1 MNEKE
6 KRNVDALL
14 AAPLLRL
21 PGVGEKRAEQLARLG
36 LRTVSD
42 LLFHFPR
49 AYENRGDVVSLA
61 GTQES
66 ARAGARQA
74 VILTVSTAPRRSRL
88 KNRMTLLKFRAFD
101 DSGTCEVAFFNQDY
115 LADSFPIGAVFRFF
129 GRVERTGRGFSLT
142 NPAFEPYTEGSA
154 LPPLFPVYPLTE
166 GLSNKLISGLIRQAM
181 PAIARMEDPL
191 PEDIREREGL
201 CTLAFALRT
210 VHCPPDFQSLHTA
223 KTRLAF
229 DEFFRF
235 ALGLGMQGGGARVGG
250 APVCCVSEETF
261 AGFRALLPY
270 QLTAAQERTIAEI
283 RHDMASGTAM
293 NRMLVGDVGCGKTVC
308 AAAAVYVAV
317 RSGRQAAIMA
327 PTGILAAQHA
337 AELIPL
343 FARIGIRGELL
354 TGATTAARK
363 RKIRAALADP
373 DPAAR
378 LDFVIG
384 TQALLSAGVDFAAPA
399 LVVTDEQ
406 HRFGVNQRAAL
417 SDKNRHAHLL
427 CMSATPIPRSL
438 ALVLYG
444 DLDVSRID
452 QMPPGRQRVD
462 TFVVDESYRARLDA
476 FIRKNVA
483 AGGQVYI
490 VCPAVEQ
497 AEGAEEADEAGLI
510 PLTADF
516 AAATPPAPTLPPLRA
531 AVQYAAELAERL
543 PDLRIGF
550 VHGRMKQAKK
560 DGIMQAFTA
569 GEVQVLVSTTVI
581 EVGVNVPNA
590 CLMIVENAER
600 FGLSQLHQLRG
611 RVGRGNRKS
620 YCILVRAG
628 GGDAAR
634 ARLEVMRT
642 TYDGFRIAEQD
653 LAQRGPGDFLAPA
666 AGGSIRQS
674 GGFRL
679 AEGWN
684 DAGLMDRAFGDAR
697 ALLAS
702 DPTLGEHPLLR
713 DAVRRGFDVGAGDIL
728 N

>member
-36 LRTVSD
+36 LHTVSD

-61 GTQES
+61 GTQEP
-66 ARAGARQA
+66 ARAGAWQA

-550 VHGRMKQAKK
+550 VHGRMKQAEK

-590 CLMIVENAER
+590 SLMIVENAER

-702 DPTLGEHPLLR
+702 DPTLGGHPLLR

>member
-36 LRTVSD
+36 LHTVSD

-61 GTQES
+61 GTQEP

-270 QLTAAQERTIAEI
+270 ELTAAQERTIAEI

-462 TFVVDESYRARLDA
+462 TFVVDESYRARLNA

-550 VHGRMKQAKK
+550 VHGRMKQAEK

>member
-1 MNEKE
+1 M
-6 KRNVDALL
+6 DALL

-21 PGVGEKRAEQLARLG
+21 PGVGEKRAGQLARLG
-36 LRTVSD
+36 LHTVSD

-61 GTQES
+61 GTQEP

-550 VHGRMKQAKK
+550 VHGRMKQAEK

>member
-21 PGVGEKRAEQLARLG
+21 PGVGEKRAGQLARLG
-36 LRTVSD
+36 LHTVSD

-61 GTQES
+61 GTQEP

-270 QLTAAQERTIAEI
+270 ELTAAQERTIAEI

-550 VHGRMKQAKK
+550 VHGRMKQAEK

-620 YCILVRAG
+620 YCVLVRAG

-702 DPTLGEHPLLR
+702 DPTLGEHPPLR

>member
-36 LRTVSD
+36 LHTVSD

-61 GTQES
+61 GTQEP

-210 VHCPPDFQSLHTA
+210 VHCPPDFPSLHTA

-270 QLTAAQERTIAEI
+270 ELTAAQERTIAEI

-550 VHGRMKQAKK
+550 VHGRTKQAEK

>member
-36 LRTVSD
+36 LHTVSD

-61 GTQES
+61 GTQEP

-115 LADSFPIGAVFRFF
+115 LANSFPIGAVFRFF

-261 AGFRALLPY
+261 VGFRALLPY

-550 VHGRMKQAKK
+550 VHGRMKQAEK

-702 DPTLGEHPLLR
+702 DPTLGKHPLLR

>member
-36 LRTVSD
+36 LHTVSD

-61 GTQES
+61 GTQEL

-550 VHGRMKQAKK
+550 VHGRMKQAEK

>member
-36 LRTVSD
+36 LHTVSD

-61 GTQES
+61 GTQEP

-373 DPAAR
+373 NPAAR

-550 VHGRMKQAKK
+550 VHGRMKQAEK

>member
-36 LRTVSD
+36 LHTVSD

-61 GTQES
+61 GTQEP

-384 TQALLSAGVDFAAPA
+384 TQALLSAGVDFAVPA

-476 FIRKNVA
+476 FIRKNVS

-516 AAATPPAPTLPPLRA
+516 AAATPPAPTPPPLRA

-550 VHGRMKQAKK
+550 VHGRMKQAEK

>member
-1 MNEKE
+1 M
-6 KRNVDALL
+6 DALL

-36 LRTVSD
+36 LHTVYD

-61 GTQES
+61 GTQEP

-373 DPAAR
+373 NPAAR

-550 VHGRMKQAKK
+550 VHGRMKQAEK

>member
-36 LRTVSD
+36 LHTVSD

-61 GTQES
+61 GTQEP

-210 VHCPPDFQSLHTA
+210 VHCPPDFPSLHTA

-283 RHDMASGTAM
+283 RYDMASGTAM

-373 DPAAR
+373 DPTAR

-550 VHGRMKQAKK
+550 VHGRMKQAEK

>member
-36 LRTVSD
+36 LHTVSD

-61 GTQES
+61 GTQEP

-250 APVCCVSEETF
+250 ASVCCVSEETF

-550 VHGRMKQAKK
+550 VHGRMKQAEK

>member
-36 LRTVSD
+36 LHTVSD

-61 GTQES
+61 GTQEP

-210 VHCPPDFQSLHTA
+210 VHCPPDFPSLHTA

-235 ALGLGMQGGGARVGG
+235 ALGLGMQGGGVRVGG

-550 VHGRMKQAKK
+550 VHGRMKQAEK

-702 DPTLGEHPLLR
+702 DPTLGKHPLLR

>member
-36 LRTVSD
+36 LHTVSD

-61 GTQES
+61 GTQEP

-210 VHCPPDFQSLHTA
+210 VHCPPDFPSLHTA

-373 DPAAR
+373 NPAAR

-550 VHGRMKQAKK
+550 VHGRMKQAEK

>member
-36 LRTVSD
+36 LHTVSD

-61 GTQES
+61 GTQDP

-270 QLTAAQERTIAEI
+270 ELTAAQERTIAEI

-550 VHGRMKQAKK
+550 VHGRMKQAEK

>member
-1 MNEKE
+1 M
-6 KRNVDALL
+6 DALL

-36 LRTVSD
+36 LHTVSD

-61 GTQES
+61 GTQEP

-581 EVGVNVPNA
+581 EVGVNVPNT

>member
-36 LRTVSD
+36 LHTVSD

-61 GTQES
+61 GTQEP

-210 VHCPPDFQSLHTA
+210 VHCPPDFPSLHTA

-550 VHGRMKQAKK
+550 VHGRMKQAEK

-569 GEVQVLVSTTVI
+569 GEMQVLVSTTVI

>member
-36 LRTVSD
+36 LHTVSD

-61 GTQES
+61 GTQEP

-550 VHGRMKQAKK
+550 VHGRMKQAEK

-697 ALLAS
+697 ALLAT

>member
-36 LRTVSD
+36 LHTVSD

-61 GTQES
+61 GTQEP

-142 NPAFEPYTEGSA
+142 NPAFEPYTEGNA

-399 LVVTDEQ
+399 LVITDEQ
-406 HRFGVNQRAAL
+406 HRFGVRQRSAL

-550 VHGRMKQAKK
+550 VHGRMKQAEK

>member
-36 LRTVSD
+36 LHTVSD

-61 GTQES
+61 GTQEP

-142 NPAFEPYTEGSA
+142 NPAFEPYTEGNA

-210 VHCPPDFQSLHTA
+210 VHCPPDFPSLHTA

-550 VHGRMKQAKK
+550 VHGRMKQAEK

-702 DPTLGEHPLLR
+702 DPTLGERPLLR

>member
-36 LRTVSD
+36 LHTVSD

-61 GTQES
+61 GTQEP

-476 FIRKNVA
+476 FIRKNVV

-550 VHGRMKQAKK
+550 VHGRMKQAEK
-560 DGIMQAFTA
+560 DGIMQAFAA

>member
-1 MNEKE
+1 M
-6 KRNVDALL
+6 DALL

-36 LRTVSD
+36 LHTVSD

-61 GTQES
+61 GTQEP

-142 NPAFEPYTEGSA
+142 NPAFEPYTEGNA

-270 QLTAAQERTIAEI
+270 ELTVAQERTIAEI

-550 VHGRMKQAKK
+550 VHGRMKQAEK

-679 AEGWN
+679 AEGWS

>member
-36 LRTVSD
+36 LHTVSD

-61 GTQES
+61 GTQEP

-210 VHCPPDFQSLHTA
+210 VHCPPDFPSLHTA

-270 QLTAAQERTIAEI
+270 ELTAAQERTIAEI

-550 VHGRMKQAKK
+550 VHGRMKQTEK

>member
-36 LRTVSD
+36 LHTVSD

-61 GTQES
+61 GTQEP

-181 PAIARMEDPL
+181 PAIAWMEDPL

-550 VHGRMKQAKK
+550 VHGRMKQAEK

>member
-36 LRTVSD
+36 LHTVSD

-61 GTQES
+61 GTQEP

-210 VHCPPDFQSLHTA
+210 VHCPPDFPSLHTA

-550 VHGRMKQAKK
+550 VHGRMKQAEK

>member
-61 GTQES
+61 GTQEP

-270 QLTAAQERTIAEI
+270 ELTAAQERTIAEI

-406 HRFGVNQRAAL
+406 HRFGVSQRAAL

-516 AAATPPAPTLPPLRA
+516 AAATLPAPTLPPLRA

-550 VHGRMKQAKK
+550 VHGRMKQAEK

>member
-1 MNEKE
+1 M
-6 KRNVDALL
+6 DALL

-36 LRTVSD
+36 LHTVSD

-61 GTQES
+61 GTQEP

-497 AEGAEEADEAGLI
+497 ADGAEEADEAGLI

-550 VHGRMKQAKK
+550 VHGRMKQAEK

>member
-1 MNEKE
+1 M
-6 KRNVDALL
+6 DALL

-36 LRTVSD
+36 LHTVSD

-61 GTQES
+61 GTQEP

-166 GLSNKLISGLIRQAM
+166 GLSNKLISELIRQAM
-181 PAIARMEDPL
+181 PAIARMEDSL

-210 VHCPPDFQSLHTA
+210 VHCPPDFPSLHTA

-516 AAATPPAPTLPPLRA
+516 AAATPPASTLPPLRA

-550 VHGRMKQAKK
+550 VHGRMKQAEK

-684 DAGLMDRAFGDAR
+684 DAGLMGRAFGDAR

>member
-36 LRTVSD
+36 LHTVSD

-61 GTQES
+61 GTQEP

-373 DPAAR
+373 NPAAR

-476 FIRKNVA
+476 FIRTNVA

-550 VHGRMKQAKK
+550 VHGRMKQAEK

>member
-36 LRTVSD
+36 LHTVSD

-49 AYENRGDVVSLA
+49 AYENRGNVVSLA
-61 GTQES
+61 GTQEP

-550 VHGRMKQAKK
+550 VHGRMKQAEK

>member
-36 LRTVSD
+36 LHTVSD

-49 AYENRGDVVSLA
+49 AYENRGDAVSLA
-61 GTQES
+61 GTQEP

-550 VHGRMKQAKK
+550 VHGRMKQAEK

-713 DAVRRGFDVGAGDIL
+713 DAVRHGFDVGAGDIL

>member
-1 MNEKE
+1 M
-6 KRNVDALL
+6 DALL

-21 PGVGEKRAEQLARLG
+21 PGVGEKRVEQLARLG
-36 LRTVSD
+36 LHTVSD

-61 GTQES
+61 GTQEP

-142 NPAFEPYTEGSA
+142 NPAFESYTEGSA

-550 VHGRMKQAKK
+550 VHGRMKQAEK

>member
-36 LRTVSD
+36 LHTVSD

-61 GTQES
+61 GTQEP

-88 KNRMTLLKFRAFD
+88 KNRRTLLKFRAFD

-550 VHGRMKQAKK
+550 VHGRMKQAEK
-560 DGIMQAFTA
+560 DSIMQAFTA